1 MKNLFLAIC
10 FAIFIPQ
17 LSLGQLTQLAK
28 SNSFAEPT
36 SGFNQ
41 SIVMNDG
48 TVCNLS
54 IDKKSGIFLR
64 TWDKNLTQIIAKK
77 LNAKSEHLRLASA
90 VEGLYETN
98 QQIVLFLTEYEGTDL
113 RTYRFVI
120 DPIKAEVVLQD
131 KVVNFDRKNTL
142 SASWSTYKH
151 GAVFPTIRVAYDRTT
166 QNYLTAVVNIGS
178 KPEDRNLTVQTYN
191 NKHEKIKEHIFEW
204 GNKNKYPHID
214 LQDIDLKGDKVFALL
229 NAFDINTIMK
239 QSGTLILVDCSEPGK
254 STDFF
259 MMEEQKNLSESWN
272 LIQYSP
278 AEKKVYIVNQV
289 EIPRSER
296 KNEATAFE
304 TGNKILIYDVA
315 TKQISKTVPIVN
327 KGENDYEKSL
337 RGFALSDKGDYS
349 LSYAITKEM
358 LVNNG
363 NRTYSEYET
372 KFIHIIT
379 GDMQGNVK
387 KSSIDIRHNLPAIN
401 SSTAFSGR
409 LEYDHDASFKRHI
422 HLVNSSSNVVILNDD
437 KDNEAKIKS
446 GKKPQKLK
454 NIKDAIAYYFN
465 TDGTEAEPSRKPL
478 LDENDSVIMISGSA
492 YNATNGLFVSLAKK
506 NNDKTVKMV
515 LFKLN

>member
-1 MKNLFLAIC
+1 M
-10 FAIFIPQ
+10 
-17 LSLGQLTQLAK
+17 
-28 SNSFAEPT
+28 
-36 SGFNQ
+36 
-41 SIVMNDG
+41 
-48 TVCNLS
+48 
-54 IDKKSGIFLR
+54 
-64 TWDKNLTQIIAKK
+64 
-77 LNAKSEHLRLASA
+77 
-90 VEGLYETN
+90 
-98 QQIVLFLTEYEGTDL
+98 
-113 RTYRFVI
+113 
-120 DPIKAEVVLQD
+120 
-131 KVVNFDRKNTL
+131 
-142 SASWSTYKH
+142 
-151 GAVFPTIRVAYDRTT
+151 
-166 QNYLTAVVNIGS
+166 
-178 KPEDRNLTVQTYN
+178 
-191 NKHEKIKEHIFEW
+191 
-204 GNKNKYPHID
+204 
-214 LQDIDLKGDKVFALL
+214 
-229 NAFDINTIMK
+229 
-239 QSGTLILVDCSEPGK
+239 
-254 STDFF
+254 
-259 MMEEQKNLSESWN
+259 
-272 LIQYSP
+272 
-278 AEKKVYIVNQV
+278 
-289 EIPRSER
+289 
-296 KNEATAFE
+296 
-304 TGNKILIYDVA
+304 A